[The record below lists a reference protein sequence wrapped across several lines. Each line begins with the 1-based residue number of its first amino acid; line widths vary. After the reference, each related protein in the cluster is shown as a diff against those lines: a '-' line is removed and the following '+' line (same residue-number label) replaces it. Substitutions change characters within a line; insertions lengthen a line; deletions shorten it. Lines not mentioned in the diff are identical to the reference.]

1 MVAFRFLFVM
11 ALAAAL
17 WPNDA
22 LAADQ
27 STAVW
32 SDGRRSTLSDEE
44 LLRNALASPGP
55 AYPEEAQKAKTSGSG
70 IYELRINKGGTITSV
85 VIVKSSG
92 SDVLDRAATTTFKRW
107 RFKPGIF
114 MSIRIPVS
122 WSAHRVT
129 SR

>member
-1 MVAFRFLFVM
+1 MVAFRFLFFI
-11 ALAAAL
+11 ALAATVL
-17 WPNDA
+17 PIPSF
-22 LAADQ
+22 AAEQ
-27 STAVW
+27 STAIW
-32 SDGRRSTLSDEE
+32 SDGHRSALSDEE
-44 LLRNALASPGP
+44 LLRNSLASPGP
-55 AYPEEAQKAKTSGSG
+55 AYPEEARNAKMSGSG
-70 IYELRINKGGTITSV
+70 IYELRINKGGTIGSV

-114 MSIRIPVS
+114 TSIRIPVS